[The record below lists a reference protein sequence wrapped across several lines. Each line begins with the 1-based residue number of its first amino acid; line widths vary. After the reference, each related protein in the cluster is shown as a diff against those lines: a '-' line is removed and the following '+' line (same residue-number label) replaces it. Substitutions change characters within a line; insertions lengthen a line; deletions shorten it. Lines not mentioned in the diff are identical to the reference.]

1 LIVAYEGGAAKVY
14 QVNKDANFALAEDA
28 AGGI

>member
-1 LIVAYEGGAAKVY
+1 VVYQAGAATVY
-14 QVNKDANFALAEDA
+14 QVNKDANFAMVEDA